1 MVHFKAALWS
11 VLVGLAVASAFPL
24 KFVISLRF
32 FEVICLQN
40 VSGTSRVAILSQNVI
55 IDTHENQGLLPRGGK
70 TVDPAKIERMR
81 KNLGPQ
87 DPVEEEE
94 EDEEPALKIQT
105 VPNAPQQKTKAPAP
119 RQKTKAP
126 TPQKKSKAPAPQQK
140 TKAPTPKPTI
150 NVKDNSPAPE
160 IYRNSNNGKVA
171 DSILELKRNKL
182 APQQNQPQQRKPAA
196 PKRPSPRQPI
206 QDEEEED
213 EEEEEEI
220 EVRPAR
226 QKSGKKP
233 QGSSLKQPSER
244 PQAPGKPPK
253 QQPEKKQPQGKPPKQ
268 QPEKKQPQGKQQ
280 RPSSKKQAPA
290 PDEDEGA
297 NKQSPQTSRPGN
309 GEKKQK
315 PKPGNPKLPS
325 PGPSKFQ
332 NKKAEKLGGP
342 KVVPQPSQDDGDEE
356 ERVWPALKKQPQ
368 ISPTISQG
376 GPKDRSDGSRSRK
389 QAGAKPNGSKFRKQ
403 GPVSEDDDYD
413 YDVQGSE
420 RAAKDAVQT
429 AGAPR
434 DGPGPSQYRKI
445 NNAPRVKNQAT
456 AKRPNSQP
464 GVTEVVAEDT
474 AGTSADQPK
483 AGGGGG
489 GDNYFK
495 WFRASEQRPTDFIAS
510 NRDGWKT
517 KYPVPA
523 IDAEPEAPPA
533 TGIEK
538 LPSNKRYRE
547 KEQQEAAQKEQN
559 RRASRRENF

>member
-1 MVHFKAALWS
+1 MRDIENS
-11 VLVGLAVASAFPL
+11 NSLA
-24 KFVISLRF
+24 KR
-32 FEVICLQN
+32 
-40 VSGTSRVAILSQNVI
+40 
-55 IDTHENQGLLPRGGK
+55 DGLLPRGGK
-70 TVDPAKIERMR
+70 VVDPAKFERMR
-81 KNLGPQ
+81 ENLGPQ
-87 DPVEEEE
+87 DPVEEDE
-94 EDEEPALKIQT
+94 EDEEPTLRIQT
-105 VPNAPQQKTKAPAP
+105 APNAPQQKTKALAF
-119 RQKTKAP
+119 QHKT
-126 TPQKKSKAPAPQQK
+126 KAPAPQQR
-140 TKAPTPKPTI
+140 TKAPTPKPTT
-150 NVKDNSPAPE
+150 NVKDNNPAPE
-160 IYRNSNNGKVA
+160 IRRNSNNGKVA
-171 DSILELKRNKL
+171 DLIREYKRSKL
-182 APQQNQPQQRKPAA
+182 APQQNLLQQRKPAA
-196 PKRPSPRQPI
+196 PKRPSPIQPI
-206 QDEEEED
+206 QEEEGEE

-220 EVRPAR
+220 EIRPAP
-226 QKSGKKP
+226 QKSGKKPQP
-233 QGSSLKQPSER
+233 QGSSLKQPSKR
-244 PQAPGKPPK
+244 PQAP
-253 QQPEKKQPQGKPPKQ
+253 GKPPKQ

-290 PDEDEGA
+290 PEEDEGA
-297 NKQSPQTSRPGN
+297 NQQSPQTSRPGR

-315 PKPGNPKLPS
+315 PKPGKPKLPS

-342 KVVPQPSQDDGDEE
+342 KVVPQPSQDNGDEE
-356 ERVWPALKKQPQ
+356 ESVWPAPKMQPQ
-368 ISPTISQG
+368 ISPDISQG
-376 GPKDRSDGSRSRK
+376 GPKDRNGGSRSRK

-445 NNAPRVKNQAT
+445 NNAPRTKNQAT

-483 AGGGGG
+483 AGGGGE

-517 KYPVPA
+517 KYPAPA
-523 IDAEPEAPPA
+523 IDAEPEASPPAPPA

-538 LPSNKRYRE
+538 LPSNKRQRE
-547 KEQQEAAQKEQN
+547 EDQQEAAQKEQN
-559 RRASRRENF
+559 RRASRHENF